1 MPEISRFFGIIIKMF
16 FKDHSPPH
24 FHVEFGEFR
33 AIFNI
38 QSQEIMEGSL
48 PSKQLK
54 LVQAWAVIHEEELIK
69 NFNSLSSD
77 SPTCNKIEPLR

>member
-38 QSQEIMEGSL
+38 QSQEIMEGNL
-48 PSKQLK
+48 P
-54 LVQAWAVIHEEELIK
+54 
-69 NFNSLSSD
+69 
-77 SPTCNKIEPLR
+77 

>member
-1 MPEISRFFGIIIKMF
+1 MF

-77 SPTCNKIEPLR
+77 SPTWNKIEPLR

>member
-77 SPTCNKIEPLR
+77 SPTWNKIEPLR